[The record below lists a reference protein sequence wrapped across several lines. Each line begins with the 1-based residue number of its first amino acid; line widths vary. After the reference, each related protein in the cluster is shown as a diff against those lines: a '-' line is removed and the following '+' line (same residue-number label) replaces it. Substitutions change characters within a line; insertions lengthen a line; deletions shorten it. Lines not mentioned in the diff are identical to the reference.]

1 MAQKKSKT
9 SASSHLESSFEQF
22 YNRVHKILSTARGR
36 VLRAINDEMVM
47 AAWQTG
53 QEIVEEEQ
61 RGQKRAEY
69 GAQIIQMLS
78 KRLTKDFGKGYT
90 LTNLKYMRQF
100 YLAFPI
106 GHAVSDQLTW
116 THYRMILSVKNEQAR
131 QFYIAESARA
141 NWSTRELPP
150 YFTLFC
156 FD

>member
-9 SASSHLESSFEQF
+9 PSSAHLESSFEQF

-36 VLRAINDEMVM
+36 ALKAINDEMIL

-78 KRLTKDFGKGYT
+78 T
-90 LTNLKYMRQF
+90 LG
-100 YLAFPI
+100 FPN
-106 GHAVSDQLTW
+106 S
-116 THYRMILSVKNEQAR
+116 
-131 QFYIAESARA
+131 
-141 NWSTRELPP
+141 
-150 YFTLFC
+150 
-156 FD
+156 